1 MIEPVPFTVPLPGSD
16 TLGLHG
22 ARSETWR
29 IQGLLHFDGET
40 LTLEWSTTQHVE
52 QVSLRGV
59 DVDDDASPPELL
71 DVPVG
76 WIAEARILRRWWST
90 RLLLRGRRLDAFD
103 GVPGA
108 APGTLTLRIA
118 RGDRALAEALI
129 DQFKAARAVTAGAA
143 PPQLPPA

>member
-29 IQGLLHFDGET
+29 VQGLLHFDGEI
-40 LTLEWSTTQHVE
+40 LTFEWSTTRHVE
-52 QVSLRGV
+52 QVSLGGV

-71 DVPVG
+71 DVPLM
-76 WIAEARILRRWWST
+76 WIAEARLVRRWWST
-90 RLLLRGRRLDAFD
+90 RLEFRGRRLDAFD

-108 APGTLTLRIA
+108 APGILTLRIA
-118 RGDRALAEALI
+118 RRDREIAEHMV
-129 DQFKAARAVTAGAA
+129 DQVKAARALSAGAS
-143 PPQLPPA
+143 PPQLPP

>member
-1 MIEPVPFTVPLPGSD
+1 MIEPVPFTLPLPGSD

-29 IQGLLHFDGET
+29 LQGLLHFDGET
-40 LTLEWSTTQHVE
+40 VTLEWSTTRHVE
-52 QVSLRGV
+52 QVSLTGV
-59 DVDDDASPPELL
+59 DIDDEASPPELL

-76 WIAEARILRRWWST
+76 WIAEARLVRQWFTT
-90 RLLLRGRRLDAFD
+90 RLVLRGRRLDAFD

-118 RGDRALAEALI
+118 RRDRALAEAMIEHL
-129 DQFKAARAVTAGAA
+129 KAARALAAGVS
-143 PPQLPPA
+143 PPQLPP